1 MGNLTLANGSITDS
15 SEAISFGNNS
25 LSTTGTITCST
36 CTCTSDARL
45 KENVAEM
52 AGAVGKVQRLRGV
65 DFTWT
70 ASGRAD
76 AGVIAQE
83 VEAVA
88 PHWVQEDA
96 EGIKS
101 VDYGKLSA
109 LLIQAVKE
117 QQAIIDTQKND
128 IEALKAAV
136 AALQSASR
144 S

>member
-1 MGNLTLANGSITDS
+1 
-15 SEAISFGNNS
+15 
-25 LSTTGTITCST
+25 
-36 CTCTSDARL
+36 
-45 KENVAEM
+45 M

-109 LLIQAVKE
+109 LLIQASG
-117 QQAIIDTQKND
+117 AAGHIDTQNQD
-128 IEALKAAV
+128 MRRQVAV
-136 AALQSASR
+136 PRCRVLR
-144 S
+144 DLD